1 MNESYKEGSESVR
14 GRMVGTIT
22 TMSEQ
27 QQEYEEQPTII
38 SKKLNRISIE
48 RIKRLGKHWEE
59 TFGVLKA

>member
-1 MNESYKEGSESVR
+1 LKGRYKSVAGEGWA
-14 GRMVGTIT
+14 IT
-22 TMSEQ
+22 VNDMSEQ

-38 SKKLNRISIE
+38 SKKLNRISLE